1 MNSVFVVMFRIL
13 EAMFVI
19 GVVGCVVTI
28 PLVAYKMFSVLLEH
42 DSPEE

>member
-1 MNSVFVVMFRIL
+1 MNIVFVIVFRIL

-19 GVVGCVVTI
+19 GVVGCAVTI
-28 PLVAYKMFSVLLEH
+28 PIAAYKMFSVLLEH